1 MRPRYKEQK
10 EVATMMK
17 WPGSARP
24 AGRVGSQRVVS
35 ARRSRALAVAV
46 SVTTAGA
53 LAAAGC
59 SSSSSSSAG
68 KQVPASAKQTI
79 EFATQGLGAEGTA
92 TQAAVKAF
100 EKLHPNITVK
110 ILTLSP
116 TADVAYQQLT
126 QRFTAG
132 SSTPDV
138 ITSDVVWPT
147 TFARPGWLQNLT
159 KFHPDTS
166 AFFPGQM
173 ATGQYKGG
181 VYAIPWFINAEG
193 LYYRTDLIKTPPTT
207 TEGLF
212 KAAAD
217 AMKKDPKLKEGLAF
231 EGDKYEGAVTAF
243 QSFGGQIAASNLSNI
258 NTPAN
263 KAVLTMMYDAIHKAH
278 IAPTAVSTWEESN
291 VQNAWLAGQTPFAL
305 NWPYIFALS
314 QGSNPAY
321 PAVKDK
327 TGWMPFPNP
336 TGGKPQAS
344 LGGDDLVMNANS
356 THQAAAWAFIKYLT
370 SDSAQIARAIAA
382 GDPPS
387 VKSAYTDQLY
397 ATAPYFKQEQAVF
410 AAATPRPVTPVYTQ
424 ISTQLQTMIS
434 SVLSGQTSPSDAL
447 STAAPTVKQLQAT
460 AGG

>member
-1 MRPRYKEQK
+1 M
-10 EVATMMK
+10 TM
-17 WPGSARP
+17 WSGHARQS
-24 AGRVGSQRVVS
+24 GRISKKPHRT
-35 ARRSRALAVAV
+35 AAIAVAV
-46 SVTTAGA
+46 GTAAA
-53 LAAAGC
+53 LTAAGC
-59 SSSSSSSAG
+59 SSSGSGAAG

-79 EFATQGLGAEGTA
+79 VFATQGLGAEGTA

-100 EKLHPNITVK
+100 EKIHPNIHVT

-116 TADVAYQQLT
+116 TSDVAYQQLT

-138 ITSDVVWPT
+138 ITSDVIWPV
-147 TFARPGWLQNLT
+147 TFARPGWLANMK

-166 AFFPGQM
+166 NFFPGQM
-173 ATGQYKGG
+173 ATGLYKGG
-181 VYAIPWFINAEG
+181 IYAIPWFINAEG

-207 TEGLF
+207 TAELF
-212 KAAAD
+212 RDATAA
-217 AMKKDPKLKEGLAF
+217 MRQDPKLKEGFAF
-231 EGDKYEGAVTAF
+231 EGDKYEGSVTAF
-243 QSFGGQIAASNLSNI
+243 QSFGGQIAPSNLANI

-263 KAVLTMMYDAIHKAH
+263 KAVLTMMYNAIHTAH

-291 VQNAWLAGQTPFAL
+291 VQGAWLAGQTPFAL

-314 QGSNPAY
+314 QSSKPGSSSPAY

-327 TGWMPFPNP
+327 TGWIPFPGP
-336 TGGKPQAS
+336 AGQPQAS
-344 LGGDDLVMNANS
+344 LGGDDLIMNAKS
-356 THQAAAWAFIKYLT
+356 THQAAAWTFIKYLT

-382 GDPPS
+382 GDPPA

-410 AAATPRPVTPVYTQ
+410 NAATPRPVTPVYTQ

-434 SVLSGQTSPSDAL
+434 SVLSGQASPSSAL
-447 STAAPTVKQLQAT
+447 TTTAPTVKQLQAT

>member
-1 MRPRYKEQK
+1 MRQL
-10 EVATMMK
+10 T
-17 WPGSARP
+17 
-24 AGRVGSQRVVS
+24 GRKRHRAAAIAIAVG
-35 ARRSRALAVAV
+35 
-46 SVTTAGA
+46 TAA
-53 LAAAGC
+53 SLAAAGC
-59 SSSSSSSAG
+59 SSSGGGAAG

-79 EFATQGLGAEGTA
+79 VFATQGLGAEGTA

-100 EKLHPNITVK
+100 EKLHKNIKVD

-116 TADVAYQQLT
+116 TSDVAYQQLT

-138 ITSDVVWPT
+138 ITSDVIWPV
-147 TFARPGWLQNLT
+147 TFARPGWLANMK
-159 KFHPDTS
+159 KFGPDTS
-166 AFFPGQM
+166 NFFPGQM
-173 ATGQYKGG
+173 ATGMYKGG
-181 VYAIPWFINAEG
+181 IYAIPWFINAEG

-207 TEGLF
+207 TAELF
-212 KAAAD
+212 KAAAA

-243 QSFGGQIAASNLSNI
+243 QSFGGQISPSNLGNI

-321 PAVKDK
+321 PAVKDH
-327 TGWMPFPNP
+327 TGWIPFPGP
-336 TGGKPQAS
+336 AGQPQAS
-344 LGGDDLVMNANS
+344 LGGDDLVMNAKS
-356 THQAAAWAFIKYLT
+356 THQAAAWEFIKYLT
-370 SDSAQIARAIAA
+370 SDDAQIARAIAA
-382 GDPPS
+382 GDPPA
-387 VKSAYTDQLY
+387 VKSAYTDKLY
-397 ATAPYFKQEQAVF
+397 AAAPYFKQEQAVF
-410 AAATPRPVTPVYTQ
+410 NAATPRPVTPVYTQ

-434 SVLSGQTSPSDAL
+434 SVLSGQATPSAAL
-447 STAAPTVKQLQAT
+447 STVAPTVKQLQAT